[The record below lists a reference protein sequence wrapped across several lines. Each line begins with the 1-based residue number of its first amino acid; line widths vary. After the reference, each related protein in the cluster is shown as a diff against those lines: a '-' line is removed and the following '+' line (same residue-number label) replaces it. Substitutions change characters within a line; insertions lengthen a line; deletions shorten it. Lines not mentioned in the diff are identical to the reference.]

1 MWWFNSDCVKYLREE
16 LGLVEDLVGTEED
29 SHLIALLA
37 FEGRRL
43 VVVQVVELQRLFG
56 EEELAAGVAGD
67 VRVARVDDLMGF

>member
-1 MWWFNSDCVKYLREE
+1 MWWFNSDCVKYLREK
-16 LGLVEDLVGTEED
+16 LGLVEEVKETRRD

-43 VVVQVVELQRLFG
+43 VVVQVVELQCLFG

-67 VRVARVDDLMGF
+67 VRVARVDYLMGF